1 MLQLH
6 YPIGDCLPRTVG
18 FYFGSAIFFIGL
30 LLAAAGTSR
39 VIAETLDFMT
49 FMDLI
54 VGVVLIMLGL
64 RAIRSV
70 EHDSSAERSAK

>member
-1 MLQLH
+1 VLQLH
-6 YPIGDCLPRTVG
+6 YPIGDCLPRNVG

-30 LLAAAGTSR
+30 LLAAAGTSK
-39 VIAETLDFMT
+39 VIAETLDFIT

-54 VGVVLIMLGL
+54 VGVILIMLGL

-70 EHDSSAERSAK
+70 EHGSSAEEQC